1 MLRLCK
7 LPSKDGVNNEYGWFD
22 RESGR
27 ALTESE
33 VLSMDGTEYRW
44 TAHYADGT
52 TEEAVATFTP
62 GASLP
67 SFSTGSPSSAIRRRG
82 VPSSSSSSA
91 SPTGVLRKTGRNA
104 RSCAYFWNCSKTRP
118 RTGSGLS
125 QRWRGTGS
133 PGRER
138 VCRLSRRSTA
148 SR

>member
-62 GASLP
+62 GGFLNAGEELVD
-67 SFSTGSPSSAIRRRG
+67 GAIRELREETSID
-82 VPSSSSSSA
+82 VPEGILRNSIKASYVFDTPHRSS
-91 SPTGVLRKTGRNA
+91 
-104 RSCAYFWNCSKTRP
+104 
-118 RTGSGLS
+118 
-125 QRWRGTGS
+125 RGT
-133 PGRER
+133 
-138 VCRLSRRSTA
+138 
-148 SR
+148 